1 MAFGTSAVLAAVLGL
16 VGMFGQ
22 TQLKSDIT
30 SPLSTSIVSLAQ
42 LSDIRS
48 STLDISANFARI
60 RANPVPDYTARILPG
75 IRADLAA
82 IDRAWSGY
90 YSASFNGSKEREI
103 AEGLARDLVR
113 FKAQSAAVVS
123 LIDGQ
128 SLGNIGDRIDRTGD
142 SADALGKSLIQ
153 AEAFKVAD
161 AKRRIDENS
170 MAFNNSFFILAA
182 GLFIALAASAFGY
195 FHVHSVVC
203 GGLDRQRRKFE
214 NLAQTL
220 DLSNRSASP
229 RNDEFGYGAVWFDRF
244 MRRVEETV
252 VAVLASTE
260 SVGSATREIAAG
272 NMDLSSRTEE
282 QAASLEE
289 TASSMTQLTETVKQ
303 NAGNARQASALA
315 RTASDMADAGDD
327 AVLEMVATIE
337 KISQASTMI
346 AEITGLIEGI
356 AFQTNILALNAA
368 VEAARAGDQ
377 GRGFAVVAS
386 EVRSLAQRS
395 SAAAK
400 EINGLISSSAALVRD
415 GSRQAVGVR
424 AGMGQVKMAIKQ
436 VSEIAGEIAD
446 ASEEQSRGI
455 EQVALA
461 VAQMDQVTQQNAALV
476 EQAAAAAH
484 SLEEQTIRLRDTV
497 LAFKVGDPVLSTSA
511 RPSLQNEA

>member
-1 MAFGTSAVLAAVLGL
+1 MSKFVPTIKFRLAMAFGTSAVLAAVLGL

-170 MAFNNSFFILAA
+170 MAFNNSFSF
-182 GLFIALAASAFGY
+182 
-195 FHVHSVVC
+195 
-203 GGLDRQRRKFE
+203 
-214 NLAQTL
+214 
-220 DLSNRSASP
+220 
-229 RNDEFGYGAVWFDRF
+229 
-244 MRRVEETV
+244 
-252 VAVLASTE
+252 
-260 SVGSATREIAAG
+260 
-272 NMDLSSRTEE
+272 
-282 QAASLEE
+282 
-289 TASSMTQLTETVKQ
+289 
-303 NAGNARQASALA
+303 
-315 RTASDMADAGDD
+315 
-327 AVLEMVATIE
+327 
-337 KISQASTMI
+337 
-346 AEITGLIEGI
+346 
-356 AFQTNILALNAA
+356 
-368 VEAARAGDQ
+368 
-377 GRGFAVVAS
+377 
-386 EVRSLAQRS
+386 
-395 SAAAK
+395 
-400 EINGLISSSAALVRD
+400 
-415 GSRQAVGVR
+415 
-424 AGMGQVKMAIKQ
+424 
-436 VSEIAGEIAD
+436 
-446 ASEEQSRGI
+446 
-455 EQVALA
+455 
-461 VAQMDQVTQQNAALV
+461 
-476 EQAAAAAH
+476 
-484 SLEEQTIRLRDTV
+484 
-497 LAFKVGDPVLSTSA
+497 
-511 RPSLQNEA
+511 